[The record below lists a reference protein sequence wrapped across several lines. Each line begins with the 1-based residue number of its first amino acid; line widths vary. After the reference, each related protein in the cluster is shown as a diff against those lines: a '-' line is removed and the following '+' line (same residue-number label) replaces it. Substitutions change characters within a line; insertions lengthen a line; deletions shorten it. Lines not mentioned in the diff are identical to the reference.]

1 MVAQFNRQYTHFTV
15 KPKFVRSD
23 DGIEVSFA
31 KLRLPNASADGI
43 DRSVKG
49 LVIGIV
55 ALSALG
61 GRAQARP
68 PLADPVT
75 LNIGINCQWQQR
87 CIKTQTKAMKRA
99 LKYVRQTPLPMW
111 RVQMCNR
118 NAGRQSL
125 RVDWI
130 GFDNCIRNS
139 VLRPIPARVVKPSP
153 RASRAPKTQRSIPRK
168 AARLTESVP
177 ATPHTGPGERG

>member
-1 MVAQFNRQYTHFTV
+1 MKAGLLL
-15 KPKFVRSD
+15 
-23 DGIEVSFA
+23 GI
-31 KLRLPNASADGI
+31 L
-43 DRSVKG
+43 
-49 LVIGIV
+49 
-55 ALSALG
+55 ALSAFG
-61 GRAQARP
+61 GRAHARP
-68 PLADPVT
+68 PLSDPIK

-99 LKYVRQTPLPMW
+99 LKYVKQTPLPLW

-130 GFDNCIRNS
+130 GFDNCIRNT

-153 RASRAPKTQRSIPRK
+153 RAARATKAPKKTIPRK
-168 AARLTESVP
+168 PPRLTESTPPSPP
-177 ATPHTGPGERG
+177 AGPGERG